1 MNRAVRHARYL
12 PVQKLEIS
20 LFPFLSIFLCVM
32 GVLSFI
38 NVLNSFSTPQ
48 KIEMSA
54 QIEQGYKVAYQVFN
68 LPDGIISVPPTK
80 YLNDL
85 KKVLDDDGKAT
96 LDDIIYKRKQMMSS
110 LQAHVGPIKQAA
122 IEPDIDDILE
132 MLHNIRM
139 VNELAL
145 KANYLYEEFLLFG
158 IYPNGGQAY
167 QKIRDVMTFTQDSAS
182 ITVGLEPLDSNWTLN
197 LKSGQNTNKSSNH
210 ISNQGTAQGKQ

>member
-1 MNRAVRHARYL
+1 MNRAIRYARYL
-12 PVQKLEIS
+12 PEQKQEIS

-54 QIEQGYKVAYQVFN
+54 QLEQGYKVAYQVFN

-80 YLNDL
+80 YLRNL
-85 KKVLDDDGKAT
+85 QKVLNEDGKSR
-96 LDDIIYKRKQMMSS
+96 LEEIIFQREQIMNR
-110 LQAHVGPIKQAA
+110 LQSHTGPINQAA
-122 IEPDIDDILE
+122 REPEIENILE
-132 MLHNIRM
+132 MLHNIRT

-145 KANYLYEEFLLFG
+145 NANYLYEEFLLFG

-167 QKIRDVMTFTQDSAS
+167 QKIRDVMSYTQDSAS
-182 ITVGLEPLDSNWTLN
+182 ITIGLEPLDANWTLN
-197 LKSGQNTNKSSNH
+197 LKSVQKP
-210 ISNQGTAQGKQ
+210 

>member
-1 MNRAVRHARYL
+1 MNRASRYARYL
-12 PVQKLEIS
+12 PDQKLDIS

-38 NVLNSFSTPQ
+38 NVLSSFSAPQ

-54 QIEQGYKVAYQVFN
+54 KLEQGYKVAYQVFN

-80 YLNDL
+80 HLRSL
-85 KKVLDDDGKAT
+85 QKALDEDGKAI
-96 LDDIIYKRKQMMSS
+96 LEDIIQQRELRMKR
-110 LQAHVGPIKQAA
+110 LENHNGPINQAA
-122 IEPDIDDILE
+122 QEPEIEDILE
-132 MLHNIRM
+132 MLHNIRTI
-139 VNELAL
+139 NELAL

-167 QKIRDVMTFTQDSAS
+167 QKFRDVMSFTQDAAS

-197 LKSGQNTNKSSNH
+197 LKHAPATPDNSKP
-210 ISNQGTAQGKQ
+210 

>member
-12 PVQKLEIS
+12 PAQKLEIS

-38 NVLNSFSTPQ
+38 NVLSSFSTPQ
-48 KIEMSA
+48 KIELSA
-54 QIEQGYKVAYQVFN
+54 KLEQGYKVAYQVFN
-68 LPDGIISVPPTK
+68 LPDGIISVPPVK
-80 YLNDL
+80 YLKDL
-85 KKVLDDDGKAT
+85 QNVLDDDGKAT
-96 LDDIIYKRKQMMSS
+96 LDDIMYKREQMMNR
-110 LQAHVGPIKQAA
+110 LEAHAGPINQAA
-122 IEPDIDDILE
+122 VEPDVDDILE
-132 MLHNIRM
+132 MLHNIRT

-167 QKIRDVMTFTQDSAS
+167 QKIRDVMTYTQDSAS

-197 LKSGQNTNKSSNH
+197 LKSGNNTN
-210 ISNQGTAQGKQ
+210 QGKP